1 MLFWVAKQV
10 ILSIILIAVIHY
22 IYVFFKTN
30 LTIPKVK
37 DLIHQPQKQ
46 YNEMHHKIKGEDG
59 EKKENMKDELK
70 KYLAEMQEKPDKP
83 EKTDIV
89 GSSFENSFQNSY
101 QTL

>member
-46 YNEMHHKIKGEDG
+46 YNEMHHKIKD
-59 EKKENMKDELK
+59 
-70 KYLAEMQEKPDKP
+70 
-83 EKTDIV
+83 
-89 GSSFENSFQNSY
+89 
-101 QTL
+101 